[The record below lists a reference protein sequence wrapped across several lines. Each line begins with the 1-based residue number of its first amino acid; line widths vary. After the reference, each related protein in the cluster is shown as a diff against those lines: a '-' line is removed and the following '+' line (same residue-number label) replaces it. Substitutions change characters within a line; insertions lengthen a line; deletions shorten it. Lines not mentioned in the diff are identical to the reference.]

1 MVYLPSIT
9 GVVPFEIDIQTSR
22 ILRSSLEHT
31 YPVSI
36 GEKSVSLGKSQF
48 ERQEVGST
56 MRVITMDG
64 SFRVKKVIN
73 FRRVPSQESMVK
85 SKSDKPMDAQRVTSD
100 RLTDAFWNSDWSE
113 TGGNKTNGQDKGS
126 RKRRTDD
133 GCLSRLMLGQMTD
146 HKGGW
151 IVALKW

>member
-100 RLTDAFWNSDWSE
+100 RLTDAF
-113 TGGNKTNGQDKGS
+113 
-126 RKRRTDD
+126 
-133 GCLSRLMLGQMTD
+133 
-146 HKGGW
+146 
-151 IVALKW
+151 